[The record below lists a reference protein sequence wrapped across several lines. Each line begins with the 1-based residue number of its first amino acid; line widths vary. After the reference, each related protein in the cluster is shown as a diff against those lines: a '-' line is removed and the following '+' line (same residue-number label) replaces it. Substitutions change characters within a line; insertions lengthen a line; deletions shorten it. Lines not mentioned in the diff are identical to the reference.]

1 MSEIGQGQL
10 QDQLHNIVSSLINDT
25 SEGKRS
31 ENSVGYRLPKKRPR
45 APGALR
51 LLQVYEVEQGQ
62 RAKGKG
68 GIIAPQTVLLEWIKK
83 LVGFL
88 TELLGDLRPENCSGH
103 FPYKNLLGFLFT
115 SSHRKLIQM
124 RFL

>member
-25 SEGKRS
+25 SEEKRS
-31 ENSVGYRLPKKRPR
+31 EHSVGYRLPKRRPR

-68 GIIAPQTVLLEWIKK
+68 GIIAPQRVLLEWIKK
-83 LVGFL
+83 LVGFS
-88 TELLGDLRPENCSGH
+88 TCILGEFNP
-103 FPYKNLLGFLFT
+103 
-115 SSHRKLIQM
+115 
-124 RFL
+124 

>member
-25 SEGKRS
+25 SEEKRS
-31 ENSVGYRLPKKRPR
+31 EHSVGYRLPKRRPR

-51 LLQVYEVEQGQ
+51 LLQVYEVEQGP

-68 GIIAPQTVLLEWIKK
+68 GIIAPQRVLLEWIKK
-83 LVGFL
+83 LVGFS
-88 TELLGDLRPENCSGH
+88 TYILGEFNP
-103 FPYKNLLGFLFT
+103 
-115 SSHRKLIQM
+115 
-124 RFL
+124 